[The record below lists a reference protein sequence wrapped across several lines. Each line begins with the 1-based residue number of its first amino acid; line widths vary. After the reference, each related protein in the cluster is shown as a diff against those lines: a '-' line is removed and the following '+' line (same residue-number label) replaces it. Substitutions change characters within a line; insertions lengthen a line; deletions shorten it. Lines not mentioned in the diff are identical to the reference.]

1 MNSWNTRLARLWPR
15 SLFARLALVWLLAL
29 GLGHLIQNIYGYVR
43 IYDDQIARTDYYL
56 TQDLIVL
63 LPILESASPAEREAW
78 LKKMQR
84 QAYHYELKAMGR
96 DALLN
101 ETIALTPAI
110 AYKQSVG
117 TSISRALNAQYPAQY
132 EIRYSEGRNFEEM
145 RRFYFVLKDDQV
157 LIAILKKTIWPID
170 WGGGIVFSL
179 QVFTVLGF
187 TWIAVKQ
194 ATRPLQKL
202 AEATEALGTSL
213 HSEALSEDGPSEVAR
228 AAAAFNLMQAQI
240 KHHLAERVQILAA
253 ISHDL
258 QTPITRMRIRT
269 ELMEAGELREKLQ
282 SDLKSMQT
290 LVEEGITFAR
300 SAQKNTEQPCKVDL
314 DALLDSL
321 VYDYLDAQHLVNMN
335 GHLGEVICTRPNTL
349 KRLIINLVDN
359 ALKFAVEVELF
370 VQRIDNMHIEISVRD
385 RGPGIP
391 ESELQAVLDPFY
403 RIENS
408 RNRGTGGTGLG
419 LAIAQRLAHA
429 LNGKIVLQ
437 NRDGGGLEA
446 RFIFECHI

>member
-1 MNSWNTRLARLWPR
+1 MNKWRSYLTRLWPA
-15 SLFARLALVWLLAL
+15 SLFARLAFVWLLAL
-29 GLGHLIQNIYGYVR
+29 GVGHLIQNIYGYMT

-56 TQDLIVL
+56 TQDLLVL

-78 LKKMQR
+78 LSKMR
-84 QAYHYELKAMGR
+84 RKAYHYELKAMSR

-101 ETIALTPAI
+101 ETTALTRATTHKLN
-110 AYKQSVG
+110 AS
-117 TSISRALNAQYPAQY
+117 TSIQRAFDAQYAL
-132 EIRYSEGRNFEEM
+132 RYSEGRSPEEM
-145 RRFYFVLKDDQV
+145 RRFYFVLKDEQV
-157 LIAILKKTIWPID
+157 LIAILHKTIWPID
-170 WGGGIVFSL
+170 WGGGVVFIL
-179 QVFTVLGF
+179 QIFAVLGF

-213 HSEALSEDGPSEVAR
+213 HSDSLPEDGPSEVAR

-240 KHHLAERVQILAA
+240 KQHLAERVQILAA

-269 ELMEAGELREKLQ
+269 ELMETGELREKLQ
-282 SDLKSMQT
+282 NDLNAMQT

-300 SAQKNTEQPCKVDL
+300 SAQKSTEEACRIDL

-321 VYDYLDAQHLVNMN
+321 VYDYLDAQHAVCLT
-335 GHLGEVICTRPNTL
+335 GYLGEVICTRPNIL
-349 KRLIINLVDN
+349 KRLIVNLLDN

-370 VQRIDNMHIEISVRD
+370 VQRTDNNHIEISVRD

-437 NRDGGGLEA
+437 NREGGGLEA
-446 RFIFECHI
+446 RLIFECQI